1 MTDERRVL
9 RLQGG
14 PVEIDEVAGFGG
26 SDDGIGNGQERF
38 FGRAAGIG
46 ADGGAGSHRRGADQ
60 RKRTSHLADGQLSR
74 AVNLDVDEYG
84 VSAA

>member
-1 MTDERRVL
+1 MGEDDAVSPMTDERRVL

-46 ADGGAGSHRRGADQ
+46 ADGGAGAEMGFLVHP
-60 RKRTSHLADGQLSR
+60 LAIVVIR
-74 AVNLDVDEYG
+74 
-84 VSAA
+84 